1 MNRLRFLWKRQPV
14 VLSAFLVAS
23 AVALF
28 FLGRMVVFTIYW
40 AGHRNV
46 PIAGWMTPLYIER
59 SWDLPKF
66 TLRDPLGLKPLEK
79 GQRPQTVAE
88 MARARG
94 ITEAEMIA
102 LVQSLVDDAR
112 AGARRP

>member
-1 MNRLRFLWKRQPV
+1 MNRLRYLWKQQPL
-14 VLSAFLVAS
+14 VLSAFVA
-23 AVALF
+23 ATLVALF

-40 AGHRNV
+40 AGHQNE

-79 GQRPQTVAE
+79 GQHPQTVAE
-88 MARARG
+88 MARTRG

-102 LVQSLVDDAR
+102 LVQSVVDDFR
-112 AGARRP
+112 AKAPHP